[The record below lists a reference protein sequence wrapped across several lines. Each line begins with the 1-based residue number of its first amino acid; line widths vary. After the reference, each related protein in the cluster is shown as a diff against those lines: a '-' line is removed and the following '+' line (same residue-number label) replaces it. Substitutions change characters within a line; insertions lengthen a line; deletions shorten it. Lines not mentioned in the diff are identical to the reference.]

1 MGETEKTK
9 AQKESWIDG
18 LKNEFGKIAWLNKK
32 TLGRQATAVVI
43 VSVIVGFIIA
53 ILDTVIQYGVDFLT
67 GIGV

>member
-1 MGETEKTK
+1 MGETENTK
-9 AQKESWIDG
+9 AQKESWVDG
-18 LKNEFGKIAWLNKK
+18 LKNEFGKIALLNKK
-32 TLGRQATAVVI
+32 TLGKQTVAVVI